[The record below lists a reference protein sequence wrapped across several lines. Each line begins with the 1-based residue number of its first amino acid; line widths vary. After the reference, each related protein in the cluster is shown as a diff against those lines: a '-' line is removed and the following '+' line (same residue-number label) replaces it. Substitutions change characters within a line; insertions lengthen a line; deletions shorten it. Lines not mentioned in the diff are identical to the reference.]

1 MIRPTA
7 ATRPSLAPIALAA
20 LLVVSSSPAV
30 WASGSSN
37 SANADADPTYAG
49 EVADILYRNCV
60 SCHRPGEIAP
70 MSLLSYKET
79 RPWAKSIR
87 SVVETGTMPPWHA
100 DSSRIAYDNDR
111 SLSSKEIET
120 IRKWVDAGAPL
131 GDAESAP
138 KPPVFEE
145 GWRLGEPDM
154 VFTAKRAFTVPVTDE
169 EIPYQ
174 SITFHIELEEDLY
187 IDSWE
192 IRPSAL
198 HAVHH
203 ANLVRSPSSLDGK
216 SVGIASAVM
225 SGGDYIGSYLP
236 GHSAVVYPEG
246 MAYKLPKGSHLGIQ
260 VHYVSVGEE
269 VVDELQFGVHFAQGR
284 VDKVV
289 RIVGTDYRDLEIP
302 PNEAHYEIVDEIG
315 LMYDMYALSSGAHMH
330 LRGSAYTMEVVRP
343 DGTEQLITD
352 VPNYDFN
359 WQSNYVLAEPV
370 FMPKG
375 SKLRVTS
382 VWDNSADNPYNP
394 DPGATVKYG
403 PWTNDEMI
411 NSWSHVIL
419 AEEKLGLKI
428 EDGRVVGRF
437 DDANLDFRTPFL
449 IQSLPQARGFQDNKE
464 KIEAHDGE

>member
-1 MIRPTA
+1 MTQSTVPSPSLSRVGMGILLMGLVAAGHPLVGFA
-7 ATRPSLAPIALAA
+7 AT
-20 LLVVSSSPAV
+20 
-30 WASGSSN
+30 GST
-37 SANADADPTYAG
+37 ADADPTYAG

-87 SVVETGTMPPWHA
+87 TVVETATMPPWHA
-100 DSSRIAYDNDR
+100 DSSKVSYDNDR
-111 SLSSKEIET
+111 SLSAEEIET
-120 IRKWVDAGAPL
+120 IRKWVDAGAPQ
-131 GDAESAP
+131 GDSTEAP
-138 KPPVFEE
+138 TPPVFEE

-154 VFTAKRAFTVPVTDE
+154 VFTAKRAFTVPVTDA

-174 SITFHIELEEDLY
+174 SITFHIDLEEDLY
-187 IDSWE
+187 LDAWE

-198 HAVHH
+198 TAVHH

-269 VVDELQFGVHFAQGR
+269 VVDELQFGVHFTEGR
-284 VDKVV
+284 VDQVV
-289 RIVGTDYRDLEIP
+289 RIVGTDYRAIEIP
-302 PNEAHYEIVDEIG
+302 PNEPHYEVVDEIG

-394 DPGATVKYG
+394 DPSATVEYG

-411 NSWSHVIL
+411 NSWSHVVL
-419 AEEKLGLKI
+419 ADEKLGLKI
-428 EDGRVVGRF
+428 ENGRVVGRY
-437 DDANLDFRTPFL
+437 DDANLEFETPFL
-449 IQSLPQARGFQDNKE
+449 IQSLPQARGFQDNADEIK
-464 KIEAHDGE
+464 AHDGG